1 MLPRRERWWR
11 TYFVRGENR
20 TRWIQDN
27 ELLKI
32 SFVLLACTSFAAA
45 IVLLAQTKPQGTAA
59 LGLLVWAG
67 LCIVL
72 ATGGINIIRRI
83 QRIGPGG
90 IEIKTWE
97 NIDRLLSVPFP
108 SWPRAWWERPN
119 QEEIF
124 DPEGPLAVIPLNAE
138 QSWFYERGTNLIFHL
153 QHSDLDYETLSKQEL
168 GKYRELVLWIG
179 TAAINESRPGK
190 ALNILK
196 LLESFEDKPSRELF
210 ALGAAYFWESVRE
223 EGNGRRRTYL
233 EEIQGLLKAACEQ
246 DDTNPV
252 AFWILGWVYDE
263 LGLCEK
269 SIEANQK
276 TLALDPRFAPWAY
289 WTIAVSQLNRTN

>member
-1 MLPRRERWWR
+1 VAESPWNTMMRHRARWWR
-11 TYFVRGENR
+11 TYFVGGESR

-97 NIDRLLSVPFP
+97 NIDRLLSIPLP

-119 QEEIF
+119 QEEI
-124 DPEGPLAVIPLNAE
+124 L
-138 QSWFYERGTNLIFHL
+138 
-153 QHSDLDYETLSKQEL
+153 
-168 GKYRELVLWIG
+168 
-179 TAAINESRPGK
+179 
-190 ALNILK
+190 
-196 LLESFEDKPSRELF
+196 
-210 ALGAAYFWESVRE
+210 
-223 EGNGRRRTYL
+223 
-233 EEIQGLLKAACEQ
+233 
-246 DDTNPV
+246 
-252 AFWILGWVYDE
+252 
-263 LGLCEK
+263 
-269 SIEANQK
+269 
-276 TLALDPRFAPWAY
+276 
-289 WTIAVSQLNRTN
+289 